1 MMRGRLPSWLKGSAW
16 PFLLSL
22 YQRFSASKLTLLAAA
37 LAFYAAFSL
46 GPLLL
51 LLAGGLG
58 YLLQNRPELAAQ
70 YQEALVNLVT
80 QVMPLQDERA
90 RVELVEES
98 FRALLLLLQEGAL
111 LRGALSLLVLLW
123 ASSNFFA
130 SLQLA
135 LEVVFASPSP
145 RVFWRKRLV
154 ALLLVLIVVVV
165 IGFEVVGGI
174 LVSYLQQLVL
184 LLERFLEGFNL
195 PDAPALPFPELAL
208 SELLRAAIA
217 ALAFTLCFKY
227 LPRRSSTWPGAVTG
241 ALFATLSILLVR
253 ELFRRAFNLE
263 RFNLIFGVITSLLF
277 VLFWLYFAM
286 LLFLVGALLAAEI
299 SARQRRGAPVTH
311 DPLPTPTAKGRG

>member
-1 MMRGRLPSWLKGSAW
+1 MQRRLTSWLKGSAW

-22 YQRFSASKLTLLAAA
+22 YRRFSESKLTLLASA

-58 YLLQNRPELAAQ
+58 YLLQNRPNLAAQ

-80 QVMPLQDERA
+80 QVMPLQDESA

-208 SELLRAAIA
+208 SEVPRAAIA
-217 ALAFTLCFKY
+217 ALTFTLCFKY
-227 LPRRSSTWPGAVTG
+227 LPRRSSTWAGAVTG
-241 ALFATLSILLVR
+241 ALFATLSIVLVR
-253 ELFRRAFNLE
+253 ELFRAAFNLE

-299 SARQRRGAPVTH
+299 SARQRRVTPATH